1 MMSNDQALL
10 SAFLNGEIDNRNFHH
25 TEHVRVGFELLR
37 DRNFCDALAAFSG
50 ALKRIATRA
59 GNPGAYHET
68 ITVAFL
74 ALIAEHCASGQY
86 SDFETFAR
94 DNPKLLDKSVLER
107 WYTPERLASPIAR
120 QTFVLPEPLR

>member
-10 SAFLNGEIDNRNFHH
+10 SAFLNGEIDTRKFHH

-37 DRNFCDALAAFSG
+37 HHDFCDALAAYSA

-59 GNPGAYHET
+59 GNPSAYHET

-74 ALIAEHCASGQY
+74 SLIAERSASGQY
-86 SDFETFAR
+86 PDFATFAQV
-94 DNPKLLDKSVLER
+94 NPELMNKSILEH
-107 WYTPERLASPIAR
+107 WYAPERLASPIAR
-120 QTFVLPEPLR
+120 RTFVLPDR